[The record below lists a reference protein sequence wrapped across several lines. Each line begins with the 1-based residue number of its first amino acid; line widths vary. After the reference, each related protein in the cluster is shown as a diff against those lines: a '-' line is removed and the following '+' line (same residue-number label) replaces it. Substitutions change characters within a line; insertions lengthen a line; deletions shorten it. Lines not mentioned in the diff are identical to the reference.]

1 MDNEVKR
8 FFDSIK
14 FSSDLFNGVT
24 VKKVIYNKNKQ
35 SYNVNLLCPNIIEK
49 SEIDRLFLACNNKI
63 KGEKVCFVSL
73 EYLNKDPLELE
84 KYINEVIKSFYEN
97 KPSMQDIKIKYDGVI
112 TILVSFPIELK
123 IIESDLKQIHNIL
136 KQYGVDT
143 EIKII
148 LDEEVTKKVK
158 AEIDLENTSEI
169 KVKKSPM
176 VMGYHVDGEVTKFI
190 DINSEVSNKIFEVYI
205 FGIETLER
213 KGKKGPFY
221 INNIKVSDKTD
232 SYLMKIV
239 KFDLEENN
247 NIMSKLK
254 EGIWIRVFGSIDMDD
269 YLHMFILNPKSIEII
284 DSKDE
289 SIIDDALVK
298 RVELHAHTMM
308 SQMDGITKIDLSKH
322 TSQLVTNA
330 INMGYKAV
338 AITDHNGCQAFPIAY
353 QLISGHNKKIE
364 DKSKHF
370 KGLYGVELTLVDDTV
385 AIVKDPIDADLKN
398 SCYVVFDTETT
409 GFNAASGDVMIEIGA
424 VKLEGGVIVDRFDE
438 FINPGFHIPDN
449 ITALTEITDDMV
461 ASADNEETVVN
472 RPVCIR

>member
-73 EYLNKDPLELE
+73 EYINKDPLELE

-123 IIESDLKQIHNIL
+123 IIESDLNQIHNIL

-190 DINSEVSNKIFEVYI
+190 DINSEVSNKIFEV
-205 FGIETLER
+205 FKL
-213 KGKKGPFY
+213 FY
-221 INNIKVSDKTD
+221 V
-232 SYLMKIV
+232 
-239 KFDLEENN
+239 
-247 NIMSKLK
+247 
-254 EGIWIRVFGSIDMDD
+254 
-269 YLHMFILNPKSIEII
+269 
-284 DSKDE
+284 
-289 SIIDDALVK
+289 
-298 RVELHAHTMM
+298 
-308 SQMDGITKIDLSKH
+308 
-322 TSQLVTNA
+322 
-330 INMGYKAV
+330 
-338 AITDHNGCQAFPIAY
+338 
-353 QLISGHNKKIE
+353 
-364 DKSKHF
+364 
-370 KGLYGVELTLVDDTV
+370 
-385 AIVKDPIDADLKN
+385 
-398 SCYVVFDTETT
+398 
-409 GFNAASGDVMIEIGA
+409 
-424 VKLEGGVIVDRFDE
+424 
-438 FINPGFHIPDN
+438 
-449 ITALTEITDDMV
+449 
-461 ASADNEETVVN
+461 
-472 RPVCIR
+472 